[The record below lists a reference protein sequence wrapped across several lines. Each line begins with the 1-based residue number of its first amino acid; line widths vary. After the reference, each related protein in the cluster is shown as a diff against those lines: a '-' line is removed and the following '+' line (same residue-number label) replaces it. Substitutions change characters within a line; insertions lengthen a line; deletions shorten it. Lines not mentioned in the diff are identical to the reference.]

1 MKNDANTCRAYL
13 GKMCDEQTDVTYLSN
28 LGNLIVAAI
37 EGLPKFFR
45 QSICTLQSAYNSDL
59 IMYPNAKRKHLYF
72 STNMQSMQHVTNFA
86 FESTVV
92 GRLKFPEM

>member
-1 MKNDANTCRAYL
+1 MSSLL
-13 GKMCDEQTDVTYLSN
+13 GENVRRTDDVTYLSN

-37 EGLPKFFR
+37 EGLPEFFR

-72 STNMQSMQHVTNFA
+72 STNMQSMQHVTNVV